1 MRGVASLATAHGST
15 ESPASARPPSA
26 IAAEVSPASAPHAV
40 SNPSR
45 NAGDPV
51 APPVP
56 GSAFSFSGAELRVER
71 TLNPPHSPLSVA
83 SSIESTARPAS
94 DATDAEPPDTSNHA
108 CAHAVCGC
116 EGPRSGLFAAYVQA
130 RWKNEAHPPPRA
142 TSFLRAED
150 ILNRST
156 PRFASAALVS
166 AEASRQ
172 RRAAS
177 AEATSRV
184 RRSIL
189 RFLWDVSS
197 NVGEAGEPREC
208 KKVAS
213 AFKASASRAA
223 ARARAA
229 PSATALSNLCAA
241 SSKRPWCEYIKPSL
255 VRISPGSEAAQ
266 RGARRRRRRRP
277 GFVKKKRASRAAGG
291 TAAADA
297 AASSAACRSTS
308 ACDEPFARARDQA
321 MDARC
326 DAERGCAKTRFTFER
341 NVSETE

>member
-1 MRGVASLATAHGST
+1 M
-15 ESPASARPPSA
+15 
-26 IAAEVSPASAPHAV
+26 
-40 SNPSR
+40 
-45 NAGDPV
+45 
-51 APPVP
+51 
-56 GSAFSFSGAELRVER
+56 
-71 TLNPPHSPLSVA
+71 NPPHSPLSVA
-83 SSIESTARPAS
+83 SSIESTARPAG

-142 TSFLRAED
+142 TSRAED
-150 ILNRST
+150 VLNRST

-255 VRISPGSEAAQ
+255 FRISPGSEAA
-266 RGARRRRRRRP
+266 RANDARSSSASSAASAS
-277 GFVKKKRASRAAGG
+277 VKKKRASRAAGG

-326 DAERGCAKTRFTFER
+326 DAERGCAKTTFTFER